1 MAPPVSA
8 PAIAGTGPDGETRW
22 HVRAA
27 TLSDTVSQL
36 SRIWGTLARESLSEE
51 MARAMADDPRIAPSA
66 AEAATGSELRVRTR
80 TSVLTLVVIA
90 PTAETQERALAA
102 VAALASQHP
111 SRAVI
116 VAPGDPD
123 GPSSFDAH
131 IYAACQIPE
140 RMTSEVCTE
149 EVLLRLGGELAQH
162 LASTVAP
169 LLIHDLPVVLWWP
182 DDVPFESNVLRELVA
197 GAERLFVDSGA
208 FKGDG
213 VERLT
218 GMARCLRSGV
228 VVHDIA
234 WMRLLLWR
242 ELLAGLFDH
251 PLLLPELRS
260 IGGVRVDIARPGTQA
275 RLTRA
280 ALFIGW
286 IAAMLDWQAV
296 ESMQEGEDGVWR
308 GSMRSGK
315 REIPIEFR
323 PVSAAIDGPVRAAGS
338 LVRVELEA
346 GRARSSLRVRVT
358 RQSDHLLATADWNG
372 AQVARRAARLEA
384 FDEMPFLAE
393 ALDRSGHDRV
403 FERALDRAVR
413 LMDPDAESQ
422 LGRPLRARPTGTA
435 RSAATKPQVARP
447 GPGPAAAK
455 AGSTKATT
463 GAKAA
468 AAKATGG
475 ARPTKNPTR
484 TARAKA
490 GGTSA

>member
-1 MAPPVSA
+1 MAPPVTA
-8 PAIAGTGPDGETRW
+8 PIAGIDGTAEGETRW

-27 TLSDTVSQL
+27 SLSQCVTQL
-36 SRIWGTLARESLSEE
+36 SRIWGSLARESLSDEIS
-51 MARAMADDPRIAPSA
+51 RAGSGDPRLPAGPDASRD
-66 AEAATGSELRVRTR
+66 LHVRTR
-80 TSVLTLVVIA
+80 TSVLTLVVVA
-90 PTAETQERALAA
+90 PTAETQDRALSA

-149 EVLLRLGGELAQH
+149 EILIRLGGELAQH
-162 LASTVAP
+162 VASTVAP

-182 DDVPFESNVLRELVA
+182 DDVPFESSVLRELVA
-197 GAERLFVDSGA
+197 TADRLFVDSGS
-208 FKGDG
+208 FRGDG

-218 GMARCLRSGV
+218 GMARCLRGGV

-251 PLLLPELRS
+251 PLLQPELRS
-260 IGGVRVDIARPGTQA
+260 ISGVRIDIARPGSVV

-280 ALFIGW
+280 ALFTGW
-286 IAAMLDWQAV
+286 IAAMLDWQVVAPMV
-296 ESMQEGEDGVWR
+296 VGEDGSWR
-308 GSMRSGK
+308 GTMRSGK
-315 REIPIEFR
+315 REIPVEFR
-323 PVSAAIDGPVRAAGS
+323 PVTATIDGPARAAGS

-346 GRARSSLRVRVT
+346 GRARSALRVRVT
-358 RQSDHLLATADWNG
+358 RQSDHLLGTADWNG

-384 FDEMPFLAE
+384 FDEMPFLAD

-413 LMDPDAESQ
+413 LMVPDAEAE
-422 LGRPLRARPTGTA
+422 LGRPSKTKLTPGGRVSTA
-435 RSAATKPQVARP
+435 PSRVRS
-447 GPGPAAAK
+447 
-455 AGSTKATT
+455 T
-463 GAKAA
+463 GAR
-468 AAKATGG
+468 G
-475 ARPTKNPTR
+475 A
-484 TARAKA
+484 
-490 GGTSA
+490 

>member
-8 PAIAGTGPDGETRW
+8 PFAIVDGPDGESRW
-22 HVRAA
+22 HVRAG
-27 TLSDTVSQL
+27 TLSETVTQL

-51 MARAMADDPRIAPSA
+51 IARAMREDPRMADGTSTEGA
-66 AEAATGSELRVRTR
+66 ELRVRTR
-80 TSVLTLVVIA
+80 TSVLTLVVVA
-90 PTAETQERALAA
+90 PTPETQERALAA

-116 VAPGDPD
+116 LAPGDPD

-131 IYAACQIPE
+131 IHAACQVPD

-149 EVLLRLGGELAQH
+149 EILIKVGGELAQH

-208 FKGDG
+208 FRGDG

-218 GMARCLRSGV
+218 GMARCQRGGV
-228 VVHDIA
+228 VVHDMA

-260 IGGVRVDIARPGTQA
+260 ITSVRIDIARPGSVA

-280 ALFIGW
+280 ALYTGW
-286 IAAMLDWQAV
+286 LAAMLDWQPV
-296 ESMQEGEDGVWR
+296 RPITLEDDGSWR
-308 GSMRSGK
+308 GAVRAGK
-315 REIPIEFR
+315 REIPVEFR
-323 PVSAAIDGPVRAAGS
+323 PVSTTIDGPVRAAGL

-346 GRARSSLRVRVT
+346 GRARSALRVRVT
-358 RQSDHLLATADWNG
+358 RQSDHLLGTADWNG
-372 AQVARRAARLEA
+372 AQVARRAARLEV

-413 LMDPDAESQ
+413 LMHPDAETE
-422 LGRPLRARPTGTA
+422 LGRPLKVRTGTGA
-435 RSAATKPQVARP
+435 RSGGRSR
-447 GPGPAAAK
+447 
-455 AGSTKATT
+455 GSSGK
-463 GAKAA
+463 G
-468 AAKATGG
+468 
-475 ARPTKNPTR
+475 
-484 TARAKA
+484 
-490 GGTSA
+490 

>member
-1 MAPPVSA
+1 MAPPVTV
-8 PAIAGTGPDGETRW
+8 PPIAGITGDGETRW
-22 HVRAA
+22 SVRAS
-27 TLSDTVSQL
+27 TLSETVSQL
-36 SRIWGTLARESLSEE
+36 SRIWGTLARESLTDE
-51 MARAMADDPRIAPSA
+51 MARAMREDPRLAGGAVPEGA
-66 AEAATGSELRVRTR
+66 ELRVRTR
-80 TSVLTLVVIA
+80 TSVLTLVVVA
-90 PTAETQERALAA
+90 PTAETQERAVAA

-149 EVLLRLGGELAQH
+149 EILLRLGGELSQH
-162 LASTVAP
+162 LASTIAP

-182 DDVPFESNVLRELVA
+182 DDVPFDSNVLRELV
-197 GAERLFVDSGA
+197 GTAERLFVDSGA
-208 FKGDG
+208 FRGDG

-251 PLLLPELRS
+251 PLLQPELRS
-260 IGGVRVDIARPGTQA
+260 IAAVRIDLARPGSQV

-280 ALFIGW
+280 ALFTGW
-286 IAAMLDWQAV
+286 MAAMLDWQV
-296 ESMQEGEDGVWR
+296 VTPMTESDDGVWR
-308 GSMRSGK
+308 GAMRSGK
-315 REIPIEFR
+315 REIPVEFR
-323 PVSAAIDGPVRAAGS
+323 PVSTAIDGPVRAAGS

-346 GRARSSLRVRVT
+346 GRARSALRVRVT
-358 RQSDHLLATADWNG
+358 RQTDHLLGTADWNG

-413 LMDPDAESQ
+413 LMHADAEAQ
-422 LGRPLRARPTGTA
+422 LGKPLKVRSGTGSRAGGQA
-435 RSAATKPQVARP
+435 RS
-447 GPGPAAAK
+447 
-455 AGSTKATT
+455 KATS
-463 GAKAA
+463 GRN
-468 AAKATGG
+468 G
-475 ARPTKNPTR
+475 
-484 TARAKA
+484 
-490 GGTSA
+490 

>member
-1 MAPPVSA
+1 MAPPVTV
-8 PAIAGTGPDGETRW
+8 PPIAGIGPDGETRW
-22 HVRAA
+22 HVRAT
-27 TLSDTVSQL
+27 TLSETVSQL

-51 MARAMADDPRIAPSA
+51 MARAMADDPRIAPAA

-116 VAPGDPD
+116 VAAGDPD

-149 EVLLRLGGELAQH
+149 EILLRLGGELAQH

-208 FKGDG
+208 FRGDG

-260 IGGVRVDIARPGTQA
+260 IAAVRVDIARPGTQV

-280 ALFIGW
+280 ALFTGW
-286 IAAMLDWQAV
+286 IGAMLDWQAV
-296 ESMQEGEDGVWR
+296 EPMREGEDGIWR

-315 REIPIEFR
+315 REIPVEFR

-346 GRARSSLRVRVT
+346 GRARSALRVRVT

-422 LGRPLRARPTGTA
+422 LGRPLRARTAGARPASPKAASA
-435 RSAATKPQVARP
+435 RSSTTR
-447 GPGPAAAK
+447 PAAAGATPK
-455 AGSTKATT
+455 KTAGDAPGTT
-463 GAKAA
+463 GA
-468 AAKATGG
+468 
-475 ARPTKNPTR
+475 
-484 TARAKA
+484 
-490 GGTSA
+490 TSARRGRKTT